1 MSKIIT
7 QNDLIRYAYN
17 ETSFDENCSIQ
28 QALDSNWDLQEEYKT
43 IIQTQAL
50 LSLFKQT
57 SPNKSSVRIIM
68 DYNKRL
74 EELLPTC

>member
-17 ETSFDENCSIQ
+17 ETSSDENYSIQ

-43 IIQTQAL
+43 IMQTQTM
-50 LSLFKQT
+50 LSFFKRT